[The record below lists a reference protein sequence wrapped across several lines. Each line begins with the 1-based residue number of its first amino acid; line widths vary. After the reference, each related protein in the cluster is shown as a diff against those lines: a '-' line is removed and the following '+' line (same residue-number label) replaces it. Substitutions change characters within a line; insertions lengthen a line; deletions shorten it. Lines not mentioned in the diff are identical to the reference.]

1 MTDIVMNTLEEL
13 SGRDNVAILPAI
25 RTDTSVVKA
34 GRHRKF
40 LVDYDPKSK
49 ALEDYTTATEELLRL
64 LQERDNANTSQLQ
77 TASTQEK
84 DGREARF

>member
-1 MTDIVMNTLEEL
+1 MVDRRLNMTDIVMNTLEEL

-40 LVDYDPKSK
+40 LVGYDPKSK
-49 ALEDYTTATEELLRL
+49 AL
-64 LQERDNANTSQLQ
+64 
-77 TASTQEK
+77 
-84 DGREARF
+84 ARGLHYSYRRVAPIVAGA